1 MVTPGGATEKKM
13 SSLSLPSLPFAFTI
27 TRDHLLFVANPVTRK
42 MQSAGCI
49 DQQSN
54 NPVFL
59 RYEFQTIIL
68 LTRRNLI
75 HPVLLRVSKFSMEP
89 REPMEI
95 L

>member
-27 TRDHLLFVANPVTRK
+27 TRDHFLFVADPVIRK
-42 MQSAGCI
+42 MQSVGCI

-68 LTRRNLI
+68 LT
-75 HPVLLRVSKFSMEP
+75 
-89 REPMEI
+89 
-95 L
+95 